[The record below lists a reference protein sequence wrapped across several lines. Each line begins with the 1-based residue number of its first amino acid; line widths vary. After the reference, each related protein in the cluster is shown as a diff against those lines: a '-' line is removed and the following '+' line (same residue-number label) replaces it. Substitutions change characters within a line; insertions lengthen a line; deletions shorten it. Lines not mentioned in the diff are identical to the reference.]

1 MLDNNKRI
9 KMNCKEVKNNFP
21 HFLSGDLDENTTRDF
36 EQHISQCKLCR
47 EELENLRQLDIIIAQ
62 AKTPEQNEQFWDSY
76 PEEVM
81 EKINMLPQEKEKRIR
96 RKFEFPFFIRKP
108 AYAFA
113 FAAVL
118 IIGFISYQEWFS
130 VDDPVTVS
138 YSNSLEFFIEE
149 YDAVDAEN
157 VLSKD
162 LPFEED
168 ILFYNDI
175 N

>member
-1 MLDNNKRI
+1 
-9 KMNCKEVKNNFP
+9 MNCKEIKNDLP
-21 HFLSGDLDENTTRDF
+21 YFLSDELDENRARDF
-36 EQHISQCKLCR
+36 EQHINQCKLCR
-47 EELENLRQLDIIIAQ
+47 DELEILRKINNLIAQ

-81 EKINMLPQEKEKRIR
+81 EKINMLPREKEKRIR
-96 RKFEFPFFIRKP
+96 RKFEFPFFVRKP

-130 VDDPVTVS
+130 GEKPITVS